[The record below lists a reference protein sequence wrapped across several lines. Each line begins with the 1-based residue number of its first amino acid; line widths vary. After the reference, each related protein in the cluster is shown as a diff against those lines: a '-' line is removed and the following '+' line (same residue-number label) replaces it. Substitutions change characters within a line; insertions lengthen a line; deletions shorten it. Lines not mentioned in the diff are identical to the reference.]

1 MATIGQR
8 AELNVIRFVD
18 FGLYLDAGK
27 LGEVLLPRKYVP
39 EGAREGDRLTVFLY
53 HDSEGR
59 PVATTEEPYAE
70 VGEFAALRVISVT
83 KDGAFLDW
91 GVTRALF
98 VPFREQK
105 RRFREGEWVVV
116 YLYIDEQTGRAVGSS
131 RLNRF
136 LNCSADLFQEG
147 ELVDLLLYDQ
157 TELGFKAV
165 INQRADGLLYHSEQ
179 IVPLR
184 IGDEIEGYI
193 AKIREDGKIDLA
205 LQLPGHEKVLH
216 FAEEL
221 LRAVQEAGGVLPYGD
236 SSSPEEIRERFGVS
250 KKTFKKAAGAL
261 FKERKVVIY
270 PYQILLQ

>member
-1 MATIGQR
+1 M
-8 AELNVIRFVD
+8 
-18 FGLYLDAGK
+18 
-27 LGEVLLPRKYVP
+27 
-39 EGAREGDRLTVFLY
+39 
-53 HDSEGR
+53 
-59 PVATTEEPYAE
+59 
-70 VGEFAALRVISVT
+70 GEFAALRVISVT